1 MCYFIKEGDPVVAL
15 HPKYEFS
22 YAPGQIVRVSSDMS
36 KLLVKFYDY
45 EESVVVRNEVYKLPR
60 LKYQLDVTNIINLEK
75 RWIGQTVIARNTYSN
90 VYEIGNLSFE
100 FSNKNPI
107 FYIYFNKKLR

>member
-1 MCYFIKEGDPVVAL
+1 MVAL
-15 HPKYEFS
+15 HPKYDFS

-75 RWIGQTVIARNTYSN
+75 RWIGQTVVARNNFSN
-90 VYEIGNLSFE
+90 VYELGNLNISD
-100 FSNKNPI
+100 FSTRYI
-107 FYIYFNKKLR
+107 FVNVNTLTLK

>member
-1 MCYFIKEGDPVVAL
+1 MVAL
-15 HPKYEFS
+15 HPKYDFS

-75 RWIGQTVIARNTYSN
+75 RWIGQTVVARNNFSN
-90 VYEIGNLSFE
+90 VYEPGNLNIRT
-100 FSNKNPI
+100 FSTRYI
-107 FYIYFNKKLR
+107 FVNVNTLTLK

>member
-1 MCYFIKEGDPVVAL
+1 
-15 HPKYEFS
+15 
-22 YAPGQIVRVSSDMS
+22 MS

-75 RWIGQTVIARNTYSN
+75 RWIGQTVVARNNFSN
-90 VYEIGNLSFE
+90 VYELGNLNIRT
-100 FSNKNPI
+100 FSTHPI
-107 FYIYFNKKLR
+107 FVNNTLTLK